1 MLFYIA
7 NNAIL
12 KEILFIPERRIKTV
26 VFPSEPSPET
36 SRPQGYLKEPFRFF
50 HLKDLEKGPYEYH
63 HHDFLKILILISG
76 RVSYSIEG
84 RSYDLAPWDMVL
96 VDRGQIHRPE
106 PDPTFPYERLIL
118 YLSPAFLKAHKYADS
133 DLTLCFS
140 TASYRHSQVL
150 RFTDEERRP
159 MASLLKQLEN
169 ETDGKNKDFAAS
181 LLSRLLCLEFL
192 ILLNRA
198 CLSSSGPYVTTG
210 SLDYRI
216 SGLMA
221 HINSHLSEDLS
232 IPALSSVCSLS
243 PYHMMRVFK
252 EETGF
257 TIGNYITEKRLARAR
272 ELLALG
278 ENATTS
284 CYQCGFQNYSTFLRA
299 YKRRYGQ
306 LPKEF
311 QKGLI

>member
-1 MLFYIA
+1 MLF
-7 NNAIL
+7 
-12 KEILFIPERRIKTV
+12 P
-26 VFPSEPSPET
+26 PCPSPGS
-36 SRPQGYLKEPFRFF
+36 SRPQGYLKEEFRFF
-50 HLKDLEKGPYEYH
+50 HLKDLGKGPYEYH
-63 HHDFLKILILISG
+63 HHDFLKILVLLSG
-76 RVSYSIEG
+76 TVSYSIEG
-84 RSYDLAPWDMVL
+84 RSYKLEPWDMVL

-106 PDPTFPYERLIL
+106 PDPAFPYERLIL
-118 YLSPAFLKAHKYADS
+118 YLSPAFLEAHKTADS
-133 DLTLCFS
+133 DLALCFS

-150 RFTDEERRP
+150 RFTPEERRP
-159 MASLLKQLEN
+159 LASLLKQLEH
-169 ETDGKNKDFAAS
+169 ETSEKKGDFGAS

-198 CLSSSGPYVTTG
+198 CLSSSGPYLTTS

-221 HINSHLSEDLS
+221 HINGHLTEDLS

-257 TIGNYITEKRLARAR
+257 TIGSYITEKRLSRAR
-272 ELLALG
+272 ELLASG
-278 ENATTS
+278 ANATTA

-299 YKRRYGQ
+299 YKRRYDQ
-306 LPKEF
+306 LPKDFPKEAF
-311 QKGLI
+311 